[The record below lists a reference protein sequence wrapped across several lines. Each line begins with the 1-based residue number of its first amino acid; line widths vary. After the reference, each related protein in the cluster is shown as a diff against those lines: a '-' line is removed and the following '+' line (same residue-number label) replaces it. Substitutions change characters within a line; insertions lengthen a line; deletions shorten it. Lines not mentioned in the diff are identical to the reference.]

1 MSLRRRMRLA
11 LLAASAV
18 PGLPSLETHAL
29 VFDGVGDYGYA
40 PNGVAGVGD
49 TWSLVLKVNG
59 RHSTAPKYF
68 GHLYDDNATTPRHN
82 IDGAYAQ
89 TDSVSIDGR
98 KTDANLQYQHL
109 SVVDSDRTG
118 VQVIVIV
125 HRNVPTRRVD
135 YYITRNGITLGS
147 GGGNFSGGG
156 EARTPLHVAV
166 AAALQVIAGVHTPI
180 ATTFAPSHLI
190 ASAVINGV
198 VTEAEAKAYSLA
210 DNALEVWPD
219 AHGYWPM
226 ALVDSGAVA
235 DQGVNGQPMTIVG
248 PTAADLEAL

>member
-1 MSLRRRMRLA
+1 MSLRRRMRRA
-11 LLAASAV
+11 LLDASAV
-18 PGLPSLETHAL
+18 PGLPALETHAL
-29 VFDGVGDYGYA
+29 VFDGVADYGYA
-40 PNGVAGVGD
+40 ANGAQGVGD
-49 TWSLVLKVNG
+49 TWSLVIKVNG

-68 GHLYDDNATTPRHN
+68 GHLYDANATSPRHI
-82 IDGAYAQ
+82 IDGAYGQ

-98 KTDANLQYQHL
+98 KTDANLQYQYL

-118 VQVIVIV
+118 VQVIAIV
-125 HRNVPTRRVD
+125 HRNVPTRRLD
-135 YYITRNGITLGS
+135 YYVTRDGLTRGS
-147 GGGNFSGGG
+147 GGGDFAAGG

-166 AAALQVIAGVHTPI
+166 AAALQVITGTHTPI
-180 ATTFAPSHLI
+180 ATTYAPSHVI
-190 ASAVINGV
+190 AAVV
-198 VTEAEAKAYSLA
+198 VDGAVSEAQAQAYSLA

-235 DQGVNGQPMTIVG
+235 DQGVNGQPMVIVG

>member
-1 MSLRRRMRLA
+1 MKHARRMMVCRIGRG
-11 LLAASAV
+11 
-18 PGLPSLETHAL
+18 GLPPLETHAL

-40 PNGVAGVGD
+40 VNGAQGVGN

-68 GHLYDDNATTPRHN
+68 GHLYDANASSPHHI

-89 TDSVSIDGR
+89 TDSVSVEGR
-98 KTDANLQYQHL
+98 KTDASLQYQHL
-109 SVVDSDRTG
+109 SVVSPDKTG

-135 YYITRNGITLGS
+135 YYVTRGGATLGS
-147 GGGNFSGGG
+147 GGGDFAAGG

-166 AAALQVIAGVHTPI
+166 AAALQVVTGVHTPI
-180 ATTFAPSHLI
+180 ATTYAPSHLI
-190 ASAVINGV
+190 AAAVINGA
-198 VTEAEAKAYSLA
+198 VTEAEAQAYSIA
-210 DNALEVWPD
+210 SNALDVWPA

-226 ALVDSGAVA
+226 ALIDSGAVA
-235 DQGVNGQPMTIVG
+235 DQGTGNHPMTIVG
-248 PTAADLEAL
+248 PTAADLEVV

>member
-1 MSLRRRMRLA
+1 MKHARRMMVCQIGRG
-11 LLAASAV
+11 
-18 PGLPSLETHAL
+18 GLPPLETHAL

-40 PNGVAGVGD
+40 ANGAQGVGD

-59 RHSTAPKYF
+59 RHSTVPKYF

-98 KTDANLQYQHL
+98 KTDANLQYQYL
-109 SVVDSDRTG
+109 SVVGSDKTG
-118 VQVIVIV
+118 VQVITIV

-135 YYITRNGITLGS
+135 YYVTRGGVTLGS
-147 GGGNFSGGG
+147 GGGDFAAGG

-166 AAALQVIAGVHTPI
+166 AAALQVITGTHTPI
-180 ATTFAPSHLI
+180 ATTYAPSHLI
-190 ASAVINGV
+190 AAVV
-198 VTEAEAKAYSLA
+198 VDGAVSEAQAQAYSLA
-210 DNALEVWPD
+210 ANALSVWPD

-226 ALVDSGAVA
+226 ALVDAGAVA
-235 DQGVNGQPMTIVG
+235 NQGSGTANPMTIVG